1 MLAEALLSGLPADP
15 ELVADDL
22 PAVSALTRPT
32 DRRVQGMASG
42 AQVSLGRGKPGQY
55 VHCGRL
61 ERTRALPLAQGGA
74 PGGAGGAQPGGAE
87 RDDGSEPAVGPGVR
101 FGGIAAQRRRIGV
114 KSGFDGRLGALRS
127 GGSRDRSVLLPAA
140 GLVVGLVAA
149 QTAVQDA
156 DQPVAQR
163 PQGGVVSG
171 PASAVG
177 VVVGPGA
184 R

>member
-55 VHCGRL
+55 IHCGRL

-74 PGGAGGAQPGGAE
+74 PGGAGGAQPGRAE

-114 KSGFDGRLGALRS
+114 KSGVDGRLGALRS
-127 GGSRDRSVLLPAA
+127 GGSRDRSVLPAA

-156 DQPVAQR
+156 DEAVAQR

>member
-1 MLAEALLSGLPADP
+1 MLAEALLSGLPTDP

-32 DRRVQGMASG
+32 DRRVQGMASD

-55 VHCGRL
+55 VHCGRR

-74 PGGAGGAQPGGAE
+74 PGGAGGAQPGRAE

-114 KSGFDGRLGALRS
+114 KSGLTAGWAHCGQ
-127 GGSRDRSVLLPAA
+127 AA
-140 GLVVGLVAA
+140 RGTAA
-149 QTAVQDA
+149 CC
-156 DQPVAQR
+156 QPR
-163 PQGGVVSG
+163 
-171 PASAVG
+171 ASS
-177 VVVGPGA
+177 
-184 R
+184 